1 MSDAKSVFLFFF
13 IGVDG
18 NSIFKTLL
26 CSVYHGKLIDNT
38 ILQFHWAGR
47 NTRGAAQFN
56 GTAIDEM
63 LNEKDFRNQ
72 IDSSKAEQFLN
83 GLLKR

>member
-1 MSDAKSVFLFFF
+1 MFFF
-13 IGVDG
+13 IGVDEK
-18 NSIFKTLL
+18 SIFNTLL

-47 NTRGAAQFN
+47 SSRGAAQFN

-63 LNEKDFRNQ
+63 LKEGNFKNVIESNKARDFLQ
-72 IDSSKAEQFLN
+72 KLID
-83 GLLKR
+83 R

>member
-1 MSDAKSVFLFFF
+1 MSDARSIFLFFF
-13 IGVDG
+13 IGVDE

-26 CSVYHGKLIDNT
+26 CSVYHGKLIENT

-56 GTAIDEM
+56 GIAIDEM
-63 LNEKDFRNQ
+63 LKENNFKNH
-72 IDSSKAEQFLN
+72 IDEPKAISFLED
-83 GLLKR
+83 LLKR

>member
-1 MSDAKSVFLFFF
+1 MSDSRSIFLFFF
-13 IGVDG
+13 IGVDE

-47 NTRGAAQFN
+47 NTRGVAQFN
-56 GTAIDEM
+56 GIAIDEM
-63 LNEKDFRNQ
+63 LKENSFKNH
-72 IDSSKAEQFLN
+72 IDEQKAISFLED
-83 GLLKR
+83 LLKR

>member
-1 MSDAKSVFLFFF
+1 MADSKSVFLFFF
-13 IGVDG
+13 IGV
-18 NSIFKTLL
+18 NEESIFKTLL

-38 ILQFHWAGR
+38 VLQFHWAGR

-63 LNEKDFRNQ
+63 LKEQSFVND
-72 IDSSKAEQFLN
+72 IDTTKSETFLQE
-83 GLLKR
+83 LLNR